1 MQGELL
7 HNPPMKHFVVLAL
20 AALLAGCVR
29 SVNTEP
35 PPTAVS
41 GPAPAP
47 GGGATAWVQYAPG
60 GGAEVRALDLGGKGC
75 PAATV
80 DGQPLALALRAAASK
95 DFPAICAALLPAQA
109 RSLSVGGQALGVP
122 VDNPQRI
129 LVLGDTG
136 CRIKGT
142 ALQACNDPKAWP
154 FATLAKAAAAQHP
167 DLVLHLGDYLYR
179 ESPCPETFPG
189 CAGSPWGDNWAAWDA
204 DFFTPGAPLLAAA
217 PWIVIR
223 GNHEDCFRA
232 GPGFLRLLGP
242 TAYDPAAPCNGHLDP
257 YAVQAGS
264 QTIAIM
270 DSASAP
276 DTSVDPQQV
285 PLFEKDFE
293 ALKAMANVGAGRELW
308 LGTHRPLWAA
318 ITFMGL
324 PAGGNAT
331 MIKAAGDLSAFAA
344 ISLMLSGHI
353 HSFEAINYRAK
364 VPPQIVAGNGGDNL
378 DVTPLDLR
386 GTIFQGDSGVHVK
399 TGFSVRGF
407 GFMMLTRMTG
417 NEGWTIELYDSEGHP
432 IKQCAYQNRSVF
444 CPSPR

>member
-1 MQGELL
+1 MIRIG
-7 HNPPMKHFVVLAL
+7 FLAL
-20 AALLAGCVR
+20 AAFLAATNLAAAAMWVQMG
-29 SVNTEP
+29 
-35 PPTAVS
+35 
-41 GPAPAP
+41 P
-47 GGGATAWVQYAPG
+47 GGAVEARATTAA
-60 GGAEVRALDLGGKGC
+60 ATC
-75 PAATV
+75 PAAMLDGSPATMTV
-80 DGQPLALALRAAASK
+80 RAPADANFPLLCALAI
-95 DFPAICAALLPAQA
+95 PAGAKALTIDGNAVALPVADP
-109 RSLSVGGQALGVP
+109 R
-122 VDNPQRI
+122 RI

-179 ESPCPETFPG
+179 ESPCPDTFPG

-232 GPGFLRLLGP
+232 GPGFLRLIGP
-242 TAYDPAAPCNGHLDP
+242 TAYDPAAPCNAHLDP

-276 DTSVDPQQV
+276 DTSVDPAQV
-285 PLFEKDFE
+285 PLYEKDFE
-293 ALKAMANVGAGRELW
+293 ALKAMADVGPGRELW
-308 LGTHRPLWAA
+308 LGTHRPLWGA
-318 ITFMGL
+318 ITFLGL

-353 HSFEAINYRAK
+353 HSFEAINYEAK
-364 VPPQIVAGNGGDNL
+364 VPPQIVGGNGGDNL
-378 DVTPLDLR
+378 DVTPLNLR

-417 NEGWTIELYDSEGHP
+417 NDGWLIQLYDSEGNP
-432 IKQCAYQNRSVF
+432 IKQCAYQDRNVF
-444 CPSPR
+444 CPGTR